1 MSTVDLGTATTAAE
15 LVNAVRT
22 ANEDGKRLLI
32 EKEGGPNEG
41 GEVRY
46 RLSAESQFSR
56 FIRNVKAFVLGGTS
70 GYDHDYRV
78 QLALKSLVDKE
89 SDRLQGLPG
98 WQNRVD
104 DLSDRIR
111 EVNGKSISGNAAA
124 VFVRLIE
131 NANVSTVFPRDISSS
146 HPDTQSLDHD
156 YEEIPANLF
165 QGYEVHEDWIPPPRR
180 SEPSD
185 ADVSRDYDYIP
196 SQDLNLDEGYQIL
209 NTIDQDDIDDDFD
222 RSPLEPRTPNRASV
236 YEAPVSR
243 NATAVINAFSGVPI
257 DPDAEKVP
265 QIGKVQLRSTR
276 LSHATEETIK
286 TVPVL
291 QAKTDAE
298 FRSSLR
304 FPERVDH
311 APSLNPLTKPEG
323 FVLASLANTVNSEH
337 FSKLTIALNRQ
348 EYNETLTRAL
358 SREDNS
364 ESGVAGPELKGS
376 KAADLLVASKVL
388 DEMLNKLEVSA
399 RISQENKRIIRE
411 TERLRV
417 ERENGPNVEGQDSD
431 DLYTPLNQFSIEPDE
446 VFTSPTPKD
455 PNVVSSLPTSEEP
468 DEVFT
473 SSPKTPSE
481 PHEVL
486 SSLTPEEPDEVSS
499 TTTLTESTD
508 VDSSEAD
515 DYALLTD
522 VWTEKPETGEKS

>member
-22 ANEDGKRLLI
+22 ASEDGKRLLI

-41 GEVRY
+41 TEVRY

-78 QLALKSLVDKE
+78 QLALKSLVDDE
-89 SDRLQGLPG
+89 ADRLHGVPG
-98 WQNRVD
+98 WQNRLD
-104 DLSDRIR
+104 NLSDNIR

-131 NANVSTVFPRDISSS
+131 NAHVSTIFPRDISSS
-146 HPDTQSLDHD
+146 HSDASSLDHD
-156 YEEIPANLF
+156 YEDIPPSISEH
-165 QGYEVHEDWIPPPRR
+165 YEVHEDWVPPPRR
-180 SEPSD
+180 AEASD
-185 ADVSRDYDYIP
+185 DVSRDYDYIP

-209 NTIDQDDIDDDFD
+209 STIDQDDIDEEFG

-265 QIGKVQLRSTR
+265 QIGTVQLRSTR
-276 LSHATEETIK
+276 LSHATEESIK
-286 TVPVL
+286 TIPVL

-304 FPERVDH
+304 FPERIDH
-311 APSLNPLTKPEG
+311 DPALNPLTKPEG

-348 EYNETLTRAL
+348 EYNEKLTLAL
-358 SREDNS
+358 SREDNF

-411 TERLRV
+411 TERLRA
-417 ERENGPNVEGQDSD
+417 ERENGPSVEGQDPD
-431 DLYTPLNQFSIEPDE
+431 DLFTPLNQFSIEPDE
-446 VFTSPTPKD
+446 VFTSPTPREPD
-455 PNVVSSLPTSEEP
+455 VVSSLSTPEEP

-486 SSLTPEEPDEVSS
+486 SSLTPEAPDEVSS
-499 TTTLTESTD
+499 VTTLTESVD
-508 VDSSEAD
+508 ADSSDAD

-522 VWTEKPETGEKS
+522 AWTEKPGTGEKS